1 MSTQQIAIIIAAVV
15 AVWVYVDAQKSGYS
29 TPAAIGWMLGVF
41 LLLIVFLPVYL
52 IMKARRARIPE
63 ILTPCEFCGK
73 HYNGNPT
80 YCPHCGH
87 LVRKYNP

>member
-1 MSTQQIAIIIAAVV
+1 MSTQQIAIIIAAAV
-15 AVWVYVDAQKSGYS
+15 AVWVYIDAKKTGYS
-29 TPAAIGWMLGVF
+29 TAAALGWLLGVF

-52 IMKARRARIPE
+52 IMKARRARLPE